1 MEVKHDSN
9 FPLLSLSYNYHLT
22 NKYFLHLATRIIKEE
37 FLFFGPNSLSNI
49 IIKKLTRGMTMSANA
64 FVYLY
69 SSGKW
74 FKFSDLNKMGTIR
87 NISNVSHK
95 KMKLL
100 NQYSIE

>member
-1 MEVKHDSN
+1 MFKLTIKTPEQRHYFHTFFSVFIVDFQRVNVCLEVKHDSN

-37 FLFFGPNSLSNI
+37 YLFFGPNSLSNI

-69 SSGKW
+69 SSGK
-74 FKFSDLNKMGTIR
+74 
-87 NISNVSHK
+87 
-95 KMKLL
+95 
-100 NQYSIE
+100 